1 MNASSLLRPIAAA
14 SAVLVLGWATPAFA
28 APSSPAN
35 AGPDP
40 SPGASSPAAAPD
52 PYPGVTTTHIAV
64 APPPVVA
71 APVVPRRTT
80 PPVHHAVKAAHHAVK
95 AAHHTVAKHAVPAPA
110 RARRP
115 EPPAASLGDRIF
127 GVVKRTPRVPT
138 GAALAV
144 ALLVLV
150 SGAFLARVAREAAR

>member
-1 MNASSLLRPIAAA
+1 MSASSLLRPIAAA

-28 APSSPAN
+28 APSTPAT

-40 SPGASSPAAAPD
+40 SPGVSSPAAAPD
-52 PYPGVTTTHIAV
+52 PYPGVTTHVTV
-64 APPPVVA
+64 TPRPVVT
-71 APVVPRRTT
+71 APVVPRRAV
-80 PPVHHAVKAAHHAVK
+80 PPVHHAVKAAHH
-95 AAHHTVAKHAVPAPA
+95 TVAHQTVTKHVVSAPV
-110 RARRP
+110 RVRRP
-115 EPPAASLGDRIF
+115 EAPAPSFGDRIF

>member
-1 MNASSLLRPIAAA
+1 M
-14 SAVLVLGWATPAFA
+14 VTPR
-28 APSSPAN
+28 
-35 AGPDP
+35 
-40 SPGASSPAAAPD
+40 
-52 PYPGVTTTHIAV
+52 
-64 APPPVVA
+64 PVVT
-71 APVVPRRTT
+71 APVVPTRRAT
-80 PPVHHAVKAAHHAVK
+80 PPVRHAVKAARHRVVK
-95 AAHHTVAKHAVPAPA
+95 KHVTTTTPA
-110 RARRP
+110 RVRRP